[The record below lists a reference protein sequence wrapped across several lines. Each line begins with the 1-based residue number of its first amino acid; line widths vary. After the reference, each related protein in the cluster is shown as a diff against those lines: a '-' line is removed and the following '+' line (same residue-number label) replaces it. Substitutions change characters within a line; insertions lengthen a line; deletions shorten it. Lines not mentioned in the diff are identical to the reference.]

1 MIWLDVA
8 ISCYN
13 QLMATAQMQLLDGI
27 IWIDPDATGDAP
39 CFYGTRVPIKS
50 LFDYLKRGH
59 TLEDFLAGFPHVT
72 REQAESVLEASQ
84 GSLHEALRAE
94 AMQRETARL
103 SELILDGVNSG
114 EATPMTADDWREIR
128 AEVKRRAEERSKE

>member
-1 MIWLDVA
+1 
-8 ISCYN
+8 
-13 QLMATAQMQLLDGI
+13 MATAQMQLLDGI
-27 IWIDPDATGDAP
+27 IWIDPDEAGGAL
-39 CFYGTRVPIKS
+39 CFYGTRVPVKN

-59 TLEDFLAGFPHVT
+59 TLEDFLTGFPHVT

-94 AMQRETARL
+94 AKQRETAHL

-128 AEVKRRAEERSKE
+128 AEVRRRAEERSRE

>member
-1 MIWLDVA
+1 M
-8 ISCYN
+8 
-13 QLMATAQMQLLDGI
+13 LMATAQTQLLDGI

-94 AMQRETARL
+94 AIQRETARL

-128 AEVKRRAEERSKE
+128 AEVRQRAEERSKE